1 MDPQLLVK
9 PPPAGSNVDYA
20 FDGHMLIF
28 SGIATFLLILVLL
41 ASLHLYAR
49 WWLISREAAAQRTNV
64 VALAADNHNPGLEP
78 AVLSSLPV
86 FIYSSKSTAELPE
99 SSESERPM
107 LECAVCLSEFE
118 EDETVRLLP
127 KCNHAFHIECIDMWF
142 HSHSTCPLC
151 RSPVEPVVNR
161 IEPGSSSGWR
171 NAMDVKID
179 VSSVNEFSQSSPS
192 ITRLLS
198 FKRLLSMGRKSPVET
213 SRVATELDLEDG
225 LGEPIRMDTPK

>member
-9 PPPAGSNVDYA
+9 SPPAGNNVDYA

-49 WWLISREAAAQRTNV
+49 WWLSREAAAQRTNV
-64 VALAADNHNPGLEP
+64 VSLAADNHNPGLEP
-78 AVLSSLPV
+78 SVLSSLPV
-86 FIYSSKSTAELPE
+86 FIYSSKSKA
-99 SSESERPM
+99 ESEPEWTP

-118 EDETVRLLP
+118 EDEMVRLLP

-161 IEPGSSSGWR
+161 IEPVSGTEPGSSSGCR
-171 NAMDVKID
+171 KAMDVKID
-179 VSSVNEFSQSSPS
+179 VGPLVNELSQSNSP

-198 FKRLLSMGRKSPVET
+198 FKRLLSMGRKSPVGD
-213 SRVATELDLEDG
+213 VGFYMND
-225 LGEPIRMDTPK
+225 KHK